1 MNYALTMLRSFTLAL
16 VFLTTAWSTAALHA
30 TTPEKTIFAHYMGC
44 YPTGYGPTEYHWRNQ
59 AKQMQHDSTDF
70 LAANGGRIV
79 NWPLWP
85 QGTVLTPEQSAELEI
100 KQAIRGGIDGFA
112 VDAWAGQDFAKQT
125 LDHLFAAAE
134 RLNVPFSLTVCMDPA
149 SHEKRAAG
157 NHIETYTETIKWLL
171 EKHGDSPHLAR
182 RNGKVLIFGYGST
195 SIIFDPAFKAL
206 PETPAKWEQ
215 ISDAYKQVE
224 KNVGQPIYF
233 HFGFDSLGSK
243 DPAIR
248 REAAVWAGKH
258 FDAVGGF
265 LGNYWDA
272 DHATIDAIKAG
283 GAEWSQ
289 PIFFQYNNKAGSL
302 WVEPGTDKLRHA
314 YQKARDSHS
323 TLIQFV
329 TWNDYGEDTVLAPG
343 YSTNYTILSLNRYLA
358 DWWKQGHEPNV
369 DKDQLHLI
377 FRRAL
382 EDANAFPFQTRR
394 IATGSVLE
402 VATMLTAPGKVT
414 VPGYDVSYQAPA
426 GLFIRQFPLRV
437 GKVHATLSRD
447 GAKVLDVLA
456 PEEVTDKPF
465 REDNS
470 MACFSS
476 NFMDEWRADFGDVSP
491 LLYSDNGDVDGDGLP
506 NWFEMYYFGKFPDM
520 NTASGAN
527 AADDPDKDGFTNLQ
541 EYQNRT
547 DPKTAEKPYTA
558 GFVWDFSGIRERGIS
573 FDPDRDANQHDVWF
587 YFYKHGEAR
596 QIPHDGHYVR
606 MPSVWSNVPYAGKMA
621 HLSPAQDP
629 DGVPYRYLHGWIAH
643 RQMPDG
649 HWQMMMRPR
658 ANAAIILGWKSP
670 VDGTVNVS
678 FDAVEVTGVDPIVL
692 EISRNTETVP
702 LHSETIPVGNTARV
716 QLADVTVKKGDF
728 LYLVAD
734 GKPPTDSSFTRLENL
749 KVELKT
755 IHE

>member
-1 MNYALTMLRSFTLAL
+1 MLLIKPALMALA
-16 VFLTTAWSTAALHA
+16 TALGALALHA
-30 TTPEKTIFAHYMGC
+30 ASPEKTIYAHYMGC
-44 YPTGYGPTEYHWRNQ
+44 YPTGYGPIEYHWRNQ
-59 AKQMQHDSTDF
+59 AGEMRHDSTDF

-85 QGTVLTPEQSAELEI
+85 QGTTLTPEQSAELEI

-112 VDAWAGQDFAKQT
+112 VDAWAGKEFAKQT

-134 RLNVPFSLTVCMDPA
+134 RLDVPFFLTVCLDPA
-149 SHEKRAAG
+149 SHEKRAVG
-157 NHIETYTETIKWLL
+157 NHIDTYTETIKWLL

-182 RNGKVLIFGYGST
+182 RDGKVLIFGYGST
-195 SIIFDPAFKAL
+195 SIIFDQAFKAL

-224 KNVGQPIYF
+224 TNVGRPIFF
-233 HFGFDSLGSK
+233 HFGFDNLGSK
-243 DPAIR
+243 KPEIY
-248 REAAVWAGKH
+248 REAAVWAGKN

-272 DHATIDAIKAG
+272 DQATIDAIKAG

-289 PIFFQYNNKAGSL
+289 PLFFQYNNKGGSL
-302 WVEPGTDKLRHA
+302 WVEPGTDMLRRA
-314 YQKARDSHS
+314 YQRARDSDS

-343 YSTNYTILSLNRYLA
+343 YSTNYTILSLNRHLV
-358 DWWKQGHEPNV
+358 DWWKQGHEPKV
-369 DKDQLHLI
+369 GKDQLHLI
-377 FRRAL
+377 FRRAP
-382 EDANAFPFQTRR
+382 EDATTFPFQTRR
-394 IATGSVLE
+394 IASGPVLE
-402 VATMLTAPGKVT
+402 VATMLTAPGEVT

-437 GKVHATLSRD
+437 GRVRATLSRD
-447 GAKVLDVLA
+447 GATVLDVLA

-476 NFMDEWRADFGDVSP
+476 NFMDEWRADFGDAAP
-491 LLYSDNGDVDGDGLP
+491 LLYSDNGDMDGDGLP

-520 NTASGAN
+520 RTASGAN
-527 AADDPDKDGFTNLQ
+527 PGDDPDKDGLTNLQ

-547 DPKTAEKPYTA
+547 DPKTTGKPYAA
-558 GFVWDFSGIRERGIS
+558 GFIWDFTDIQKRGIS
-573 FDPDRDANQHDVWF
+573 FGPDRDSHQRDVWF

-629 DGVPYRYLHGWIAH
+629 DGKPYRYLHGWIAH

-649 HWQMMMRPR
+649 RWQIMMRPR
-658 ANAAIILGWKSP
+658 ANAAVILGWQSP

-678 FDAVEVTGVDPIVL
+678 FDAVEVAGIDPIVL
-692 EISRNTETVP
+692 EISRNTEAAP
-702 LHSETIPVGNTARV
+702 LHSEIIPVGNTARV
-716 QLADVTVKKGDF
+716 ELAAVAVKKGDF

-734 GKPPTDSSFTRLENL
+734 GKPRTDSSFTRLENL
-749 KVELKT
+749 KVELET